1 VIGADGIIPVP
12 KILCL
17 VFPCVSPG
25 WNDFFEWG
33 FRGSLFFGEV
43 VVMGMGIFNVV
54 EYLRDYGGFSSIS
67 VFLSI
72 LGYYSC
78 ILGMHFHIFGGKNV
92 LRKLQQYAIES

>member
-1 VIGADGIIPVP
+1 MIEADGMSRCRTFCGVVD
-12 KILCL
+12 LQTAWDRNGYL
-17 VFPCVSPG
+17 G
-25 WNDFFEWG
+25 WG
-33 FRGSLFFGEV
+33 FCGSLFFGEV

-78 ILGMHFHIFGGKNV
+78 ILGIHFRIFGGKNV
-92 LRKLQQYAIES
+92 LRKLQQYAIDL